1 MRKLVNITIVLFISV
16 LLLTVDVHAKKMVDN
31 TIYASLLKKH
41 VFKNR
46 VNYDGFKKDEH
57 LLDAYLTILSNT
69 EIESFSSSEQFA
81 FYINA
86 YNAFTIKLILTKYPG
101 INSIKEIGTF
111 FTNPWKIKFIELQGR
126 TVTLDYIEHKVLRPI
141 FKDPRVHFAI
151 NCASKSCP
159 PLRNEPYEPPI
170 LENQLDEQA
179 KHFINNEKTNFFKNN
194 TLFLSKIFAWFDE
207 DFSDKPIQF
216 IQQYAN
222 DDLKAAI
229 RSAGHDIKL
238 SYITYDWSLNR

>member
-1 MRKLVNITIVLFISV
+1 MKKTLPIVIVLFISILV
-16 LLLTVDVHAKKMVDN
+16 SAIHAHAKVDN

-41 VFKNR
+41 VIKNR
-46 VNYDGFKKDEH
+46 VNYDGLKKDE
-57 LLDAYLTILSNT
+57 LKLDTYLAILSNT
-69 EIESFSSSEQFA
+69 DVDSLLKTEQFA

-111 FTNPWKIKFIELQGR
+111 FTNPWQKKFIILQKR
-126 TVTLDYIEHKVLRPI
+126 TVTLDHIEHDILRPR
-141 FKDPRVHFAI
+141 FKDARVHFSI

-159 PLRNEPYEPPI
+159 RLRNEPYESTT
-170 LENQLDEQA
+170 LEAQLDEQA
-179 KHFINNEKTNFFKNN
+179 KLFINDKKNSFFKDN
-194 TLFLSKIFAWFDE
+194 TLFLSKIFSWFGE
-207 DFSDKPIQF
+207 DFSQKPIQF
-216 IQQYAN
+216 ILQYAN

-238 SYITYDWSLNR
+238 SYLSYDWSLNR